1 MTRTATTKLVATAL
15 AVASL
20 GLASTAQ
27 AAEEQGIVAG
37 EQDVEIQKNI
47 PTPGNPGLDEPVED
61 PGVKV
66 APEPE
71 EPDYD
76 SPEYY
81 KSDEAKQRFERY
93 CNMKDAEPSHSDKKF
108 CEDFRKHNMGSAS
121 STGNGHQR
129 PKYCDYINVR
139 YDPECDKW
147 AHETTKPDYEEH
159 NPKPHYEKPRYSKTE
174 PVAVK
179 RAEEPS
185 KGSLP
190 FTGLEIWQLGLIG
203 IVLVGGGFGARRLL
217 ASRDQL
223 TSPQRTRASR
233 KGRPLRVPRSALPRI
248 R

>member
-27 AAEEQGIVAG
+27 ADEAPGIVAG
-37 EQDVEIQKNI
+37 DQGVKVQKDI
-47 PTPGNPGLDEPVED
+47 PTPGNPGLGEPVED
-61 PGVKV
+61 PGAKV
-66 APEPE
+66 AQEQEE
-71 EPDYD
+71 EPDYN

-81 KSDEAKQRFERY
+81 KSDEAKQRFARY

-108 CEDFRKHNMGSAS
+108 CEDFRRHNMGSSS
-121 STGNGHQR
+121 STGNRHER

-147 AHETTKPDYEEH
+147 NEHPKPGHEKPDYD
-159 NPKPHYEKPRYSKTE
+159 KPHYEETSDYQKHAPAAKK
-174 PVAVK
+174 A
-179 RAEEPS
+179 AEPS

-190 FTGLEIWQLGLIG
+190 FTGLEIWQLGLLG

-217 ASRDQL
+217 A
-223 TSPQRTRASR
+223 
-233 KGRPLRVPRSALPRI
+233 G
-248 R
+248 